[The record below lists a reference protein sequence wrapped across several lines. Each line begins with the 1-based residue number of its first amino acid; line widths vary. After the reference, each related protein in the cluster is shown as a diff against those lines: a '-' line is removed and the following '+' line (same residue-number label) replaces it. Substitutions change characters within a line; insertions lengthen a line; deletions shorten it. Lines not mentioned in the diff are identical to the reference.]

1 MKRFLRVAPVALAC
15 AASCFAAGQ
24 SAATGSTPVSSTAG
38 GATAPAPAASVDLN
52 DWRAVR
58 LDVVVTDKPGTPIK
72 GLKAEDFTVLDNKQ
86 RQTVSVQE
94 AGGPSLAGDNTV
106 EAYVLIDTINPAES
120 TVASER
126 HDLTMYLGRAG
137 HLPMP
142 ASLVF
147 LTPDGLKIQGQSTR
161 EASVLLAN
169 LESNPTSL
177 RTFQNAGYYSAEALR
192 EKSLMAMNVL
202 AVKLAKRP
210 GRKLVI
216 WVSPGWREFIF
227 QSSRMS
233 RKDQEELF
241 SYEASLSVA
250 LRAARITLYSVDP
263 NGAECVTCSRNSYYK
278 NYLKGPYAPKDA
290 DHNDLLLQALVAK
303 TGGKVMTGKNDI
315 ASMIDDCLADA
326 QHYYVLTFEAPPSVR
341 ETTFH
346 EIKVEV
352 DKPGAQVR
360 TRTGY
365 YTLPEAQAEKAKP

>member
-1 MKRFLRVAPVALAC
+1 MKWFAGLVLVAFAS
-15 AASCFAAGQ
+15 ASCVAAVQ
-24 SAATGSTPVSSTAG
+24 SASTGSTPVSSTAG
-38 GATAPAPAASVDLN
+38 QVTAAAPADSVNLKDA
-52 DWRAVR
+52 RTVR
-58 LDVVVTDKPGTPIK
+58 LDAVVTDKSGAPIK
-72 GLKAEDFTVLDNKQ
+72 GLKAEDFTVLDNKL
-86 RQTVSVQE
+86 RQAVSVLE
-94 AGGPSLAGDNTV
+94 AGESIPAADTV
-106 EAYVLIDTINPAES
+106 EAYVLIDTINPVES
-120 TVASER
+120 IVASER
-126 HDLTMYLGRAG
+126 HDLTAYLGRAG
-137 HLPMP
+137 SLPIP

-177 RTFQNAGYYSAEALR
+177 RTFQNKGYFNAEALR

-202 AVKLAKRP
+202 ALKLANRP

-216 WVSPGWREFIF
+216 WLSPGWREFIF

-233 RKDQEELF
+233 RKNQEDLF

-263 NGAECVTCSRNSYYK
+263 NGAECVTCSQNSYYK

-290 DHNDLLLQALVAK
+290 DQNDLLLQALVAK
-303 TGGKVMTGKNDI
+303 TGGKVVTGKNDI
-315 ASMIDDCLADA
+315 AGMIGDCLADA
-326 QHYYVLTFEAPPSVR
+326 QHYYVLSFEAPPSAH
-341 ETTFH
+341 ETAFH

-352 DKPGAQVR
+352 DKPGAQAR

-365 YTLPEAQAEKAKP
+365 YMLPEVQKAAH

>member
-1 MKRFLRVAPVALAC
+1 MKLFLGLLLVAFST
-15 AASCFAAGQ
+15 ASCVAAVQ
-24 SAATGSTPVSSTAG
+24 SAATGATPSSTAAQAS
-38 GATAPAPAASVDLN
+38 ATAPPDSIDLK
-52 DWRAVR
+52 DAHTVR
-58 LDVVVTDKPGTPIK
+58 LDAVVTDKSGAPIK

-86 RQTVSVQE
+86 RQTVSLLE
-94 AGGPSLAGDNTV
+94 AGGSTPATDTV
-106 EAYVLIDTINPAES
+106 EAYVLIDTINPVES
-120 TVASER
+120 IVASER
-126 HDLTMYLGRAG
+126 HDLTVYLGRAG
-137 HLPMP
+137 SLPIP
-142 ASLVF
+142 TSLVF

-161 EASVLLAN
+161 ETSVLLAN

-177 RTFQNAGYYSAEALR
+177 RTFQNKGYFNAEALR
-192 EKSLMAMNVL
+192 EKSLMAMDVL
-202 AVKLAKRP
+202 ALKLAKRP

-250 LRAARITLYSVDP
+250 LRAARITLYNVDP
-263 NGAECVTCSRNSYYK
+263 NGAECVTCSQNSYYK

-303 TGGKVMTGKNDI
+303 TGGKVVTGKNDI
-315 ASMIDDCLADA
+315 ARMIDDCLADA
-326 QHYYVLTFEAPPSVR
+326 QHYYVLSFEAPPSAH
-341 ETTFH
+341 ETAFH

-365 YTLPEAQAEKAKP
+365 YMLPDAQKAAR

>member
-1 MKRFLRVAPVALAC
+1 
-15 AASCFAAGQ
+15 
-24 SAATGSTPVSSTAG
+24 
-38 GATAPAPAASVDLN
+38 
-52 DWRAVR
+52 
-58 LDVVVTDKPGTPIK
+58 
-72 GLKAEDFTVLDNKQ
+72 
-86 RQTVSVQE
+86 
-94 AGGPSLAGDNTV
+94 
-106 EAYVLIDTINPAES
+106 VLIDTINPAES

-137 HLPMP
+137 QLPIP

-177 RTFQNAGYYSAEALR
+177 RTFQNTGYYSAEALR

-202 AVKLAKRP
+202 ALKLAKRP

-216 WVSPGWREFIF
+216 WVSPGWAEFIF

-233 RKDQEELF
+233 RKDQENLF

-278 NYLKGPYAPKDA
+278 NYLKGPSAPKDA

-303 TGGKVMTGKNDI
+303 TGGKVVTGKNDI
-315 ASMIDDCLADA
+315 AGMIDDCLADA
-326 QHYYVLTFEAPPSVR
+326 QHYYTLMFGAPPGTR

-352 DKPGAQVR
+352 DKPGAQTR

-365 YTLPEAQAEKAKP
+365 YTLAEAEATKTNP

>member
-1 MKRFLRVAPVALAC
+1 VKPVPGLILVAFACASSCVAP
-15 AASCFAAGQ
+15 GQ
-24 SAATGSTPVSSTAG
+24 SAAAGPTPVSSPANQ
-38 GATAPAPAASVDLN
+38 AAAAPADSVHLN
-52 DWRAVR
+52 DAHTVR
-58 LDVVVTDKPGTPIK
+58 LDVVVTDKSGASIK
-72 GLKAEDFTVLDNKQ
+72 GLTAGDFTVLDNKQ
-86 RQTVSVQE
+86 RQTVSLLE
-94 AGGPSLAGDNTV
+94 ADGTSPTDTV
-106 EAYVLIDTINPAES
+106 EAYVLIDMINPVES
-120 TVASER
+120 IVASER
-126 HDLTMYLGRAG
+126 HDLTVYLGRAG
-137 HLPMP
+137 HLPIP

-177 RTFQNAGYYSAEALR
+177 RTFQNKGYFNAEALR
-192 EKSLMAMNVL
+192 EKSLMAMDVL

-210 GRKLVI
+210 GRKLVV

-233 RKDQEELF
+233 RKDQENLF

-250 LRAARITLYSVDP
+250 LRSARITLYSVDP
-263 NGAECVTCSRNSYYK
+263 NGAECVTCSQNSYYK
-278 NYLKGPYAPKDA
+278 NYLKGPFALKDA

-303 TGGKVMTGKNDI
+303 TGGKVVTGKNDI

-326 QHYYVLTFEAPPSVR
+326 QHYYVLSFEAPPSAR

-346 EIKVEV
+346 EIKVEI
-352 DKPGAQVR
+352 DKPGAQAR

-365 YTLPEAQAEKAKP
+365 YTVAEAETTKPKP

>member
-1 MKRFLRVAPVALAC
+1 VKLILGLMLVSFPCGATYV
-15 AASCFAAGQ
+15 AAGQ
-24 SAATGSTPVSSTAG
+24 SAATGSAPVSAAPGRAT
-38 GATAPAPAASVDLN
+38 ATAPADLVNLN
-52 DWRAVR
+52 DARTVR
-58 LDVVVTDKPGTPIK
+58 LDVVVTDKSGAPSK
-72 GLKAEDFTVLDNKQ
+72 GLKAEDFTVLDNKL
-86 RQTVSVQE
+86 RQTVSLQE
-94 AGGPSLAGDNTV
+94 AEMNQAGDNAV
-106 EAYVLIDTINPAES
+106 EAYVLIDTINPGES

-126 HDLTMYLGRAG
+126 HDLTVYLGRAG
-137 HLPMP
+137 KLPIP
-142 ASLVF
+142 TSLVF

-161 EASVLLAN
+161 EASVLVAN

-177 RTFQNAGYYSAEALR
+177 RTFQNTGYYSAEALR

-202 AVKLAKRP
+202 ALKLAKRP

-216 WVSPGWREFIF
+216 WVSPGWAEFIF

-233 RKDQEELF
+233 RKDQENLF
-241 SYEASLSVA
+241 SYEASLSVT

-278 NYLKGPYAPKDA
+278 NYLKGPFAPKDA

-303 TGGKVMTGKNDI
+303 TGGKVVTGKNDI
-315 ASMIDDCLADA
+315 AGMIDDCLSDA
-326 QHYYVLTFEAPPSVR
+326 RHYYVLTFEAPPGGH

-365 YTLPEAQAEKAKP
+365 YTLAEAEATKTKP

>member
-1 MKRFLRVAPVALAC
+1 VKRVLGLVPLALAC
-15 AASCFAAGQ
+15 AAGCVAAGQ
-24 SAATGSTPVSSTAG
+24 SAATGSAPVSTTAG
-38 GATAPAPAASVDLN
+38 QATAAASADSVDLN
-52 DWRAVR
+52 DARTVR
-58 LDVVVTDKPGTPIK
+58 LDVVVTDKSGAPIK
-72 GLKAEDFTVLDNKQ
+72 ELKAEDFTVLDNKQ
-86 RQTVSVQE
+86 RQAVSVRE
-94 AGGPSLAGDNTV
+94 AGISQAGDNTV
-106 EAYVLIDTINPAES
+106 EAYVLIDTINPPES

-126 HDLTMYLGRAG
+126 HDLTVYFGRAG
-137 HLPMP
+137 HLPIP
-142 ASLVF
+142 TSLVF

-169 LESNPTSL
+169 LESNPTSN
-177 RTFQNAGYYSAEALR
+177 RTFQNTSYYNAEALR

-202 AVKLAKRP
+202 AVKLAKKP

-216 WVSPGWREFIF
+216 WVSPGWGSFIF

-250 LRAARITLYSVDP
+250 LRVARITIYSVDP

-278 NYLKGPYAPKDA
+278 NYLKGPFAPKDA
-290 DHNDLLLQALVAK
+290 DHNDLMLQTLSAK
-303 TGGKVMTGKNDI
+303 TGGKVVTGKNDI
-315 ASMIDDCLADA
+315 AAMIDDCLADA
-326 QHYYVLTFEAPPSVR
+326 QHYYVLMFEAPPGAH

-365 YTLPEAQAEKAKP
+365 YTLPEPEATKTKP

>member
-1 MKRFLRVAPVALAC
+1 MA
-15 AASCFAAGQ
+15 
-24 SAATGSTPVSSTAG
+24 
-38 GATAPAPAASVDLN
+38 VDPN
-52 DWRAVR
+52 DAHTIR
-58 LDVVVTDKPGTPIK
+58 LDAVVTDKAGAQIK
-72 GLKAEDFTVLDNKQ
+72 GLGAEDFTVLDNKH
-86 RQTVSVQE
+86 RQTVSVLE
-94 AGGPSLAGDNTV
+94 AGGISQARDTV
-106 EAYVLIDTINPAES
+106 EAYVLIDTINSLES

-126 HDLTMYLGRAG
+126 HDLTVYLGRAG
-137 HLPMP
+137 HLPIP
-142 ASLVF
+142 TSLVF

-177 RTFQNAGYYSAEALR
+177 RTFQNTGYFNAEALR

-202 AVKLAKRP
+202 ALKLSRKP

-216 WVSPGWREFIF
+216 WVSPGWAEFIF

-250 LRAARITLYSVDP
+250 LRTARITLYSVDP

-278 NYLKGPYAPKDA
+278 NYLKGPAAPKDA

-303 TGGKVMTGKNDI
+303 TGGKVVTGKNDI
-315 ASMIDDCLADA
+315 AGMIDDCLADA
-326 QHYYVLTFEAPPSVR
+326 QHYYTVTFEAPPGTG

-346 EIKVEV
+346 EIKVAV
-352 DKPGAQVR
+352 NKPGVQVR

-365 YTLPEAQAEKAKP
+365 YTLPGAEAPKPKP

>member
-1 MKRFLRVAPVALAC
+1 MKRFLALVPVALAC
-15 AASCFAAGQ
+15 AASCVAAGQ
-24 SAATGSTPVSSTAG
+24 SAPTGSAPVSTTTGQA
-38 GATAPAPAASVDLN
+38 AAAAPADSVDLN
-52 DWRAVR
+52 DLRTVR
-58 LDVVVTDKPGTPIK
+58 LDVVVTDKSWAPIK
-72 GLKAEDFTVLDNKQ
+72 GLKAEDFTVLDNKL

-94 AGGPSLAGDNTV
+94 AGTSQAGDKTV

-126 HDLTMYLGRAG
+126 HDLTVYLGRAG
-137 HLPMP
+137 HLPIP
-142 ASLVF
+142 TSLVF
-147 LTPDGLKIQGQSTR
+147 LTPDGLKLQGQSTR

-177 RTFQNAGYYSAEALR
+177 RTFQNTGYYSAEALR

-202 AVKLAKRP
+202 ALKLAKRP

-216 WVSPGWREFIF
+216 WVSPGWAEFIF

-233 RKDQEELF
+233 RKDQENLF
-241 SYEASLSVA
+241 SYEASLSVT

-278 NYLKGPYAPKDA
+278 NYLKGPSAPKDA

-303 TGGKVMTGKNDI
+303 TGGKVVTGKNDI
-315 ASMIDDCLADA
+315 AAMIDDCLGDA
-326 QHYYVLTFEAPPSVR
+326 QHYYVLTFEEPPAGR

-346 EIKVEV
+346 ELKVEV
-352 DKPGAQVR
+352 NKPGAQVR

-365 YTLPEAQAEKAKP
+365 YTLSEPEATKTKP

>member
-1 MKRFLRVAPVALAC
+1 VVEEDEKNRPTNP
-15 AASCFAAGQ
+15 
-24 SAATGSTPVSSTAG
+24 TGEQA
-38 GATAPAPAASVDLN
+38 
-52 DWRAVR
+52 
-58 LDVVVTDKPGTPIK
+58 
-72 GLKAEDFTVLDNKQ
+72 
-86 RQTVSVQE
+86 
-94 AGGPSLAGDNTV
+94 V
-106 EAYVLIDTINPAES
+106 EAYILIDAINPAES
-120 TVASER
+120 TVASAR

-137 HLPMP
+137 RMP
-142 ASLVF
+142 IPTSLVF

-161 EASVLLAN
+161 EPSVLQAN

-177 RTFQNAGYYSAEALR
+177 RTFLNSSYNNAEALR

-202 AVKLAKRP
+202 AVKLARKP

-241 SYEASLSVA
+241 SYEASLAVA

-263 NGAECVTCSRNSYYK
+263 NGAECVTCSQNSYYK
-278 NYLKGPYAPKDA
+278 NYLKGPYAAKDA
-290 DHNDLLLQALVAK
+290 DHNDLLLQALVTK
-303 TGGKVMTGKNDI
+303 SGGKVVTGKNDI
-315 ASMIDDCLADA
+315 AAMIDDCLADA
-326 QHYYVLTFEAPPSVR
+326 QHYYVLTYDAPASAR

-352 DKPGAQVR
+352 GSPGAQIR

-365 YTLPEAQAEKAKP
+365 YTLAPAEAVKTKP